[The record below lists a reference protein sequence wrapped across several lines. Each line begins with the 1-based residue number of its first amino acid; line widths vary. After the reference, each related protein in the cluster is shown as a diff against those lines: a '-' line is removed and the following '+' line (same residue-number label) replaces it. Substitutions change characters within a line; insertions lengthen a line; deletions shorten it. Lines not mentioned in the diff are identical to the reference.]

1 MDRNGGSLGGDG
13 KGLQVGSVCEEHIQ
27 VGLGSGAVFIL
38 VVQRAG

>member
-1 MDRNGGSLGGDG
+1 
-13 KGLQVGSVCEEHIQ
+13 VCEEHIQ